1 MLFPVTPRPAADNVL
16 NDAWVAVSAL
26 QKSIRRGDV
35 TNALLATSFLIE
47 RQADRFWRRLCI
59 IAIEDIGIG
68 DLDIVRDV
76 MLASGRKAWRQEIGE
91 WEIAANLVQ
100 RLCAARKC
108 RDTEHLLIVADHDP
122 CYAGQRSAFLD
133 LSTGQLCEILADT
146 SRPLP
151 ARTLAAWLIA
161 GTKRF
166 PSPVIPERVGSFG
179 DLLACYRHLGVP
191 EDVLEVARLGSV
203 RMREAHPVVLPLVWL
218 AATASSEITVQ
229 EMDFEEPAPI
239 RGWPAYAFDIHTRA
253 GKKAND
259 YFARR
264 CVPLRVLADRYL
276 LPDQIGEFF
285 GTLIFRAEGSL
296 VDRRLVYPGSRALLR
311 AATLA
316 HLHYPSLPETLVLD
330 CLEAIGGHSSL
341 LHQCR
346 LDAVKGLPR

>member
-1 MLFPVTPRPAADNVL
+1 MLFPVPPRPAADNVL

-26 QKSIRRGDV
+26 QKSIRRGDKA
-35 TNALLATSFLIE
+35 NALLATSFLIKHH
-47 RQADRFWRRLCI
+47 ADRFWRRLCI

-68 DLDIVRDV
+68 DLDTIREV
-76 MLASGRKAWRQEIGE
+76 MLASGRKAWRQEMGE
-91 WEIAANLVQ
+91 WEIAAELVQ

-122 CYAGQRSAFLD
+122 RYAGQRSAFLD
-133 LSTGQLCEILADT
+133 LSLGQLCDILADA

-151 ARTLAAWLIA
+151 ERSLAAWLIA

-203 RMREAHPVVLPLVWL
+203 RMREAHPVVLPLVLL

-229 EMDFEEPAPI
+229 EMDFKEPATI
-239 RGWPAYAFDIHTRA
+239 RGWPAYAFDMHTRA
-253 GKKAND
+253 GKKAID
-259 YFARR
+259 LFARR
-264 CVPLRVLADRYL
+264 CLPLRVLADRYL
-276 LPDQIGEFF
+276 LPEQIGEFF
-285 GTLIFRAEGSL
+285 GTLVFRAEGSL
-296 VDRRLVYPGSRALLR
+296 VDQRLVYSGSQSLLR
-311 AATLA
+311 AATVA
-316 HLHYPSLPETLVLD
+316 HLNYPPLPETLALD
-330 CLEAIGGHSSL
+330 CLEAIGEHSSL

-346 LDAVKGLPR
+346 LDAVGGTGR